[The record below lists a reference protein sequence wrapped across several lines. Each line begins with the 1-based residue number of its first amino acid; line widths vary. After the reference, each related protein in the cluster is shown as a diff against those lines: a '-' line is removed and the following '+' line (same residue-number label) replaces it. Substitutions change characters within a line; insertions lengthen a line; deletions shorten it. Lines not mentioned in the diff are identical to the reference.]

1 MATYYNPKI
10 ITNNI
15 EFSVDAANVKS
26 WSGASS
32 LGTDYGYFGG
42 GGGGTKSWVDRID
55 FSNDTATASAR
66 GPLSQARKYLSATG
80 NINYGYYCGGFPAP
94 YSLVDRIDYSNDTP
108 TAAVKGPLTS
118 TRYNLAATGNNSYG
132 YIGGGGPGTLSTIDR
147 IDYSSDTST
156 AAAKGPLNTS
166 KRKLTATGNTSY
178 GYWAGGH
185 TGSASLSVVDRTDYS
200 NDTPTASPKG
210 PLSGTRYSNAATG
223 NASYGYFGGGYGG
236 SPNAVRSIV
245 DRIDYSSDTG
255 TAPAKGP
262 LAQATSTS
270 GATGNT
276 SYGYWAGGSESPS
289 NGSSSQRVDY
299 SSDTSTAV
307 VKGPLNAVRYSTQ
320 SSSPREYGIP
330 STESIWKDMTGKG
343 HNATVEGATFS
354 GLNGGAW
361 DFDGTNDYI
370 SVASSSDFTFGT
382 GDFTF
387 EFWAN
392 PDDFGSRGTFYDS
405 RPSGG
410 TTGITIGHESSSGEI
425 RVYMNASSGSD
436 IAVQSSD
443 FATGQWQH
451 IAVTRSSGTV
461 RLYING
467 ISKDSETRTS
477 DLNNTNS
484 VNIGYKTYTSS
495 TYDYFDGKIALF
507 RVYKARGFTA
517 SEVLNNFNATRTRFG
532 V

>member
-26 WSGASS
+26 WSGVTPGT
-32 LGTDYGYFGG
+32 GTDYGYFGG
-42 GGGGTKSWVDRID
+42 GNQPAKTTVDRID
-55 FSNDTATASAR
+55 FSNDTPTAATKGPLATATQGSADGLSSINHGYVAGVPSYKTNVQR
-66 GPLSQARKYLSATG
+66 VEYADDTSTAVEKGPMSVGRRSAAGVSNVSYAYIAGGYTPSTVSSIDRIDYSNDTATAAVKGPLTSVSVYKTGAGNASYGYFSGGIPGTGTDIDRLDYSSDTTACAPKGNLNNSTYGSCSTG
-80 NINYGYYCGGFPAP
+80 NSNYGYVAGGPF
-94 YSLVDRIDYSNDTP
+94 YNGNTWVDRIDYSNDT
-108 TAAVKGPLTS
+108 A
-118 TRYNLAATGNNSYG
+118 
-132 YIGGGGPGTLSTIDR
+132 
-147 IDYSSDTST
+147 T
-156 AAAKGPLNTS
+156 AAAKGPLDAAFS
-166 KRKLTATGNTSY
+166 QGGATGNSSY
-178 GYWAGGH
+178 GYWGAGYVG
-185 TGSASLSVVDRTDYS
+185 TVVRGSKVSRLDFSS
-200 NDTPTASPKG
+200 DTTTASPKG
-210 PLSGTRYSNAATG
+210 PLSGDKSGVAAFSSK
-223 NASYGYFGGGYGG
+223 A
-236 SPNAVRSIV
+236 NAV
-245 DRIDYSSDTG
+245 G
-255 TAPAKGP
+255 TD
-262 LAQATSTS
+262 AQ
-270 GATGNT
+270 
-276 SYGYWAGGSESPS
+276 
-289 NGSSSQRVDY
+289 
-299 SSDTSTAV
+299 
-307 VKGPLNAVRYSTQ
+307 
-320 SSSPREYGIP
+320 
-330 STESIWKDMTGKG
+330 SIWKDMTGKG
-343 HNATVEGATFS
+343 HNATVEGATHQGGNS
-354 GLNGGAW
+354 GVFN
-361 DFDGTNDYI
+361 FDGTNDYI

-436 IAVQSSD
+436 IAVQSTD

-451 IAVTRSSGTV
+451 IVVTRSSGTV

-495 TYDYFDGKIALF
+495 SYDYFDGKIALF
-507 RVYKARGFTA
+507 RIYKAKGFTA